1 MSVHLSI
8 LSILFHLYFM
18 HIWGVRVEMKKTI
31 ARVYLKFQKV
41 KLHTFTV
48 LAENTVVVLW
58 ATGTN
63 MHWTDSGYNV
73 TCLTRHTISF

>member
-48 LAENTVVVLW
+48 LAENTVVVL
-58 ATGTN
+58 
-63 MHWTDSGYNV
+63 
-73 TCLTRHTISF
+73 